1 MNNRNL
7 KSLLAI
13 ALISTSAFAQ
23 DLESAKKAIQD
34 EQYDKAKAILKSL
47 VESKPTDGK
56 NYYYLGDV
64 LLLEEEVESA
74 KAYFEKGIAVKNKG
88 FLSFIGLGQIAL
100 DENNVTLAKENFD
113 KALKSIR
120 KKDYD
125 EQLLVASAYLNSAN
139 KQPKEAVA
147 IAKAVIDAD
156 YTNATA
162 YNVLGKAYLAED
174 NFNEAFS
181 AFRNAISYD
190 DSLLDAKL
198 QLAIITKRGRGFAD
212 AIKACEEILAVN
224 PKYAPALREIAD
236 SYYLWS
242 TRDSKNKESHI
253 SKANEYF
260 QKYITA
266 SDNSVE
272 ARVKYADFL
281 LVTGD
286 YTKLEKLSSELSK
299 EAGISNKINRYLGYA
314 AYHNSNYTVAVQG
327 LENYLSKAKKTIGRD
342 HLYLG
347 LSYLNTANDSN
358 GSYAKG
364 IDQLKK
370 AIKVEPAVAEDFHSI
385 GLDWSKKGKIKEAID
400 IFSIAAEIKDQPN
413 YVYDNY
419 YAAYCYYL
427 LGRDDESGKNESVL
441 NQSDKY
447 FDIAIKADP
456 KLAEAYFFKA
466 RANRLLKGDEAYK
479 RMYDAYNGYINT
491 LTVEST
497 LNKAENK
504 DRVVEAY
511 TSIATYHA
519 NKGENS
525 DAITFFN
532 KVLELEP
539 QNEFAKNTIK
549 ALQK

>member
-100 DENNVTLAKENFD
+100 DDNNVTLAKENFD

-125 EQLLVASAYLNSAN
+125 EQLLVASAYLNSTN

-427 LGRDDESGKNESVL
+427 LGRDDESGNNESVL

-447 FDIAIKADP
+447 FDIAIKADS

-466 RANRLLKGDEAYK
+466 RANRLLKGDDAYK
-479 RMYDAYNGYINT
+479 RMYDAYKGYVNT
-491 LTVEST
+491 LTAENT

-549 ALQK
+549 ALEK

>member
-1 MNNRNL
+1 MNKRNL

-13 ALISTSAFAQ
+13 ALISASAFAQ

-427 LGRDDESGKNESVL
+427 LGRDDESGNNESVL

-491 LTVEST
+491 LTAEST

>member
-13 ALISTSAFAQ
+13 ALISASAFAQ

-427 LGRDDESGKNESVL
+427 LGRDDESGNNESVL

-491 LTVEST
+491 LTAEST

>member
-13 ALISTSAFAQ
+13 ALISASAFAQ

-314 AYHNSNYTVAVQG
+314 AYHNSNYAVAVQG

-427 LGRDDESGKNESVL
+427 LGRDDESGNNESVL

-479 RMYDAYNGYINT
+479 RMYDAYKGYVNT
-491 LTVEST
+491 LTAEST

-525 DAITFFN
+525 EAITFFN

>member
-139 KQPKEAVA
+139 KQPKEAIA

-242 TRDSKNKESHI
+242 TRDSKNKEPHI

-427 LGRDDESGKNESVL
+427 LGRDDESGNNESVL

-466 RANRLLKGDEAYK
+466 RANRLLKGDDAYK
-479 RMYDAYNGYINT
+479 RMYDAYKGYVNT
-491 LTVEST
+491 LTAEST

>member
-427 LGRDDESGKNESVL
+427 LGRDDESGNNESVL

-491 LTVEST
+491 LTAEST

>member
-427 LGRDDESGKNESVL
+427 LGRDDESGNNESVL

-479 RMYDAYNGYINT
+479 RMYDAYKGYVNT
-491 LTVEST
+491 LTAENT

>member
-1 MNNRNL
+1 MNKRNL

-74 KAYFEKGIAVKNKG
+74 KAYFEKGIAVKSKG
-88 FLSFIGLGQIAL
+88 FLNFIGLGQIAL
-100 DENNVTLAKENFD
+100 DENNVALAKENFD

-139 KQPKEAVA
+139 KQPKEAIA
-147 IAKAVIDAD
+147 IAQGVINAD
-156 YTNATA
+156 YTIAEA

-174 NFNEAFS
+174 NFNDAFS

-190 DSLLDAKL
+190 ENLLDAKL

-212 AIKACEEILAVN
+212 AIKACEEILVVN
-224 PKYAPALREIAD
+224 PNYAPALREIAD

-242 TRDSKNKESHI
+242 TRDSKNKDSYVA
-253 SKANEYF
+253 KANEYY

-286 YTKLEKLSSELSK
+286 YTKLEKLASELSK
-299 EAGISNKINRYLGYA
+299 EAGINNKINRYLGYA
-314 AYHNSNYTVAVQG
+314 AYHNANYNVAIEG
-327 LENYLSKAKKTIGRD
+327 LEKYFSKAKKTIGRD
-342 HLYLG
+342 YLYLG
-347 LSYLNTANDSN
+347 LSYLNTAKDNS
-358 GSYAKG
+358 GHYAKG
-364 IDQLKK
+364 VDQLNK
-370 AIKVEPAVAEDFHSI
+370 AINVEPAVAEEFHAV
-385 GLDWSKKGKIKEAID
+385 GLDLFKKGKVKEAID
-400 IFSIAAEIKDQPN
+400 VFSISAAIKDQPN

-419 YAAYCYYL
+419 YTAYCYYL
-427 LGRDDESGKNESVL
+427 LGRDDESGNNESVL

-447 FDIAIKADP
+447 FDVAIKADS

-479 RMYDAYNGYINT
+479 RMYDAYSGFIKV
-491 LTVEST
+491 LTEDNS
-497 LNKAENK
+497 LSKADNK

-525 DAITFFN
+525 DAISFFN
-532 KVLELEP
+532 KVLELDS

-549 ALQK
+549 VLQK

>member
-1 MNNRNL
+1 MNKRNL

-427 LGRDDESGKNESVL
+427 LGRDDESGNNESVL

-491 LTVEST
+491 LTAEST